1 MIVTDDAA
9 MLLARSTLLYH
20 LYAQAVDD
28 NDLDGLRALATDDVH
43 ITRGGVEEPG
53 GIEAF
58 LDVYRAHIALGIDVC
73 QHAVTNVLASRD
85 GDTIATRA
93 YFQARL
99 FEPDRTR
106 VLVGEYADTHVE
118 RDGTL
123 LIAHKQILVK
133 KVLVQPVAQDLF
145 TYAGHD
151 ESRAS

>member
-1 MIVTDDAA
+1 MPVTDDAA

-28 NDLDGLRALATDDVH
+28 NDLDGLRALATDDVG
-43 ITRGGVEEPG
+43 ITRRGVEEPG

-58 LDVYRAHIALGIDVC
+58 LDVYRAHIALGIAVC
-73 QHAVTNVLASRD
+73 QHAVTNVVAWRD

-99 FEPDRTR
+99 FEQHRTR

-118 RDGTL
+118 HDGTL
-123 LIAHKQILVK
+123 LIAHKRILVR
-133 KVLVQPVAQDLF
+133 KVLVHPVAQDLF

-151 ESRAS
+151 E

>member
-1 MIVTDDAA
+1 MRVTDGSAL
-9 MLLARSTLLYH
+9 LLARSTLLYH

-28 NDLDGLRALATDDVH
+28 NDLDGLRALATDDVG
-43 ITRGGVEEPG
+43 ITRGGVDEPG

-58 LDVYRAHIALGIDVC
+58 LDIYRAHIALGVEVC
-73 QHAVTNVLASRD
+73 QHAVTNVIAWRD

-99 FEPDRTR
+99 FEQDRTR

-123 LIAHKQILVK
+123 LIAHKRIRVR
-133 KVLVQPVAQDLF
+133 KVVVQPVAEDLF
-145 TYAGHD
+145 TYAGHPG
-151 ESRAS
+151 